1 MWFIHRSFRTC
12 AIGTGD
18 SCRNAGGDCRACCF
32 RLAGA
37 GPQGPCFEGRRGQRG
52 AICVSENAGPRVG
65 PGFRAQA
72 QTEACACGMCALG
85 PCTPRTREAQSVPA
99 PQTPPS
105 GGVLP
110 SPGRT
115 CRASGSGR
123 CGPLPRHAEDTLSPL
138 PPSLPPA
145 WRRGVRIASNSL
157 KGQRDG
163 AAQPKR
169 QTMTMTMTMTTAT
182 GGEQSEARTPACRGG
197 GRPRRAGCG
206 VAAAAPGSPVPSP
219 GRGEGTTAPG
229 LDAAAT
235 GGCLHEPER
244 RTEGVTPPGRA
255 GQPPRAARL

>member
-1 MWFIHRSFRTC
+1 MPSGQ
-12 AIGTGD
+12 GTA
-18 SCRNAGGDCRACCF
+18 AGMQAVTAVPAASGWRA
-32 RLAGA
+32 
-37 GPQGPCFEGRRGQRG
+37 PGRRGPVLRG
-52 AICVSENAGPRVG
+52 GGDSGEPSAFRRTLVHAWA
-65 PGFRAQA
+65 PGSMPGA
-72 QTEACACGMCALG
+72 QTEACACGMRALG
-85 PCTPRTREAQSVPA
+85 PCTPRTREALSVPA

-169 QTMTMTMTMTTAT
+169 QTMTMTMAMTTAT

-219 GRGEGTTAPG
+219 GRGEGTTGA
-229 LDAAAT
+229 
-235 GGCLHEPER
+235 R
-244 RTEGVTPPGRA
+244 PGRGGHGGLSA
-255 GQPPRAARL
+255 